1 MHFIKTDNNFTFH
14 CVSKLLQSSTVPRLL
29 KTILFLCTA
38 SSLVFLP
45 QGIVGNKSKDHGINP
60 LMVFADTDIPD
71 STEIKKNLI
80 YDSLKL
86 EKLGLKKEAFEYA
99 FDGYQA
105 LLEKGVIRKKGIITI
120 CDFSQSSK
128 RKRLYLINLDDYKLL
143 MNTYVAHGKNSGN
156 EYATRFS
163 NKPESNQSSLG
174 FYLTKKTYY
183 GEFGLA
189 LTISGLEQGIN
200 DKAERRKIVVHGS
213 DYVGGSYLRY
223 SRKTGRSFGCPAIPK
238 NISTKLIHTIKNG
251 TCLFIYHPTEK
262 YLTNSKILN
271 DKLDI

>member
-1 MHFIKTDNNFTFH
+1 M
-14 CVSKLLQSSTVPRLL
+14 PRLIKPIL
-29 KTILFLCTA
+29 IIFYALFLTLFPHVI
-38 SSLVFLP
+38 S
-45 QGIVGNKSKDHGINP
+45 GNKSNQHGLIIP
-60 LMVFADTDIPD
+60 ADLQETTRVD
-71 STEIKKNLI
+71 STEILANLI
-80 YDSLKL
+80 YDSLQLGKV
-86 EKLGLKKEAFEYA
+86 GLKKEAFDYA
-99 FDGYQA
+99 FSGYQN
-105 LLEKGVIRKKGIITI
+105 LLEKGVINKKGILTI

-128 RKRLYLINLDDYKLL
+128 RKRLYLINVDAIKLV

-189 LTISGLEQGIN
+189 LTIAGLEKGIN

-213 DYVGGSYLRY
+213 EFVGGNYIKY
-223 SRKTGRSFGCPAIPK
+223 SRRTGRSFGCPAIPK
-238 NISTKLIHTIKNG
+238 NQSAKMINIIKNG
-251 TCLFIYHPTEK
+251 TCLFIYHPTK
-262 YLTNSKILN
+262 NYLTSSKILN